1 MPLHPAVRETVLA
14 AMDRLRVPGVAVGL
28 LVDGEE
34 VTEGF
39 GVTSVENPLPVD
51 ETTLFQIGS
60 ISKTFTA
67 TAVMSLVEQDKLNLD
82 VPVRTY
88 LPNLRLA
95 DEEVA
100 RRVTLRHALN
110 HTSGWPGDIFEDY
123 GPGDDALAKMVDRIA
138 SLPQLTP
145 LGEVWSYNNVAY
157 CLAGRAIEIVT
168 GLPFEQA
175 IKELLLDPLGMDR
188 TFYRASDAITHRC
201 AVGHVGF
208 DDGPQV
214 SRPWALGRSTHPF
227 AGIASCLRDL
237 LQWARFHL
245 GDGTVPGAGS
255 PEGRLLRPET
265 LAHMHAP
272 LAPAGAQAEAIGVTF
287 QTVDIAGIRTI
298 GHGGSWCNQLS
309 VFRLAPEQRFAVVAL
324 TNGHR
329 GAEVHGEIV
338 QSALRAYLGARPAE
352 PRYLTLSGADLA
364 AYEGRYDALLDDV
377 ELKVKDE
384 TLVLTTVRRANAMG
398 SVPKPPPPAPVR
410 RSRATRAS
418 SCAEIT
424 ARSPG
429 LPGAGGS
436 TGDPERTRQP

>member
-1 MPLHPAVRETVLA
+1 MALHPAVREAALA
-14 AMDRLRVPGVAVGL
+14 AMERLHVPGVAVGVL
-28 LVDGEE
+28 FDGEE
-34 VTEGF
+34 IAEGF

-51 ETTLFQIGS
+51 TTTLFQIGS
-60 ISKTFTA
+60 ITKTFTA
-67 TAVMSLVEQDKLNLD
+67 TAVMRLVEQGVLDLD

-88 LPNLRLA
+88 LPDLLLA

-100 RRVTLRHALN
+100 RRVTLRHALC
-110 HTSGWPGDIFEDY
+110 HTSGWPGDLFEDC

-145 LGEVWSYNNVAY
+145 LGAVWSYNNVAY

-168 GLPFEQA
+168 GLRFERA

-188 TFYRASDAITHRC
+188 TFYDASDAITHRC
-201 AVGHVGF
+201 AVGHVSF
-208 DDGPQV
+208 DDGPRV
-214 SRPWALGRSTHPF
+214 SRPWALGRSTRPF

-237 LQWARFHL
+237 LRWARFHL
-245 GDGTVPGAGS
+245 GDGGVPGDGS
-255 PEGRLLRPET
+255 SERRLLRPET

-287 QTVDIAGIRTI
+287 QTVDVAGIRTI

-309 VFRLAPEQRFAVVAL
+309 VFRLAPARRFAVVVL

-352 PRYLTLSGADLA
+352 PRYLTLAEADL
-364 AYEGRYDALLDDV
+364 
-377 ELKVKDE
+377 
-384 TLVLTTVRRANAMG
+384 RA
-398 SVPKPPPPAPVR
+398 
-410 RSRATRAS
+410 
-418 SCAEIT
+418 
-424 ARSPG
+424 
-429 LPGAGGS
+429 
-436 TGDPERTRQP
+436 